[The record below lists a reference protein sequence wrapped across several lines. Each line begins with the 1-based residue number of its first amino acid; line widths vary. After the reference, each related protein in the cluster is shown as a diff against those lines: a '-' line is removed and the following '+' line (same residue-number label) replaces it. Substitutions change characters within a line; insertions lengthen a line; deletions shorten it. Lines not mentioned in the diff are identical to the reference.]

1 MRPAWESVPDAVR
14 AAIEDVLGFPVV
26 RAESQSGGFSPGVA
40 ARVHGPAGEQA
51 FVKAVSS
58 EANPLAPEL
67 HRDEA
72 RFTALL
78 PPDHPSPRLLGSYDD
93 GTWVALVLEAVDGR
107 PPAVPWT
114 ETELDAAVE
123 AIRRQGRVAAVPELP
138 TIVQTHG
145 DVLVGWRSL
154 LADKPCLTPW
164 EDRHLTALAELEATW
179 EEAATGDDWLHFDS
193 RGDNMLVRPDGT
205 AVLVDWPWSCRGAA
219 AFDAVGFVPSAVREG
234 ALGVVPH
241 PSAVLQTAWEPLADA
256 CEELFA
262 RFASP
267 APADDVTALVCAFA
281 GLMQHQMRL
290 PPPPGIPAVRA
301 FQAEQGHIAC
311 AWLAR
316 RTGWR

>member
-1 MRPAWESVPDAVR
+1 MRPQWESVPGGVR
-14 AAIEDVLGFPVV
+14 AAIEEKLGFPVV
-26 RAESQSGGFSPGVA
+26 RAESQSAGFSPGVA
-40 ARVHGPAGEQA
+40 ARVHGPDGEQA

-58 EANPLAPEL
+58 EANPRTPDL

-114 ETELDAAVE
+114 EPDLDAAVQ
-123 AIRRQGRVAAVPELP
+123 AIRRQSQVRAVPELP
-138 TIVQTHG
+138 TVVETQGTE
-145 DVLVGWRSL
+145 LVGWRTL
-154 LADKPCLTPW
+154 VAERPCLTPW
-164 EDRHLTALAELEATW
+164 EDRHLPALAELEATW
-179 EEAATGDDWLHFDS
+179 EEAATGEDWLHLDS

-205 AVLVDWPWSCRGAA
+205 AVLVDWPWSCRGSAV
-219 AFDAVGFVPSAVREG
+219 FDAVGFVPSAIRDG
-234 ALGVVPH
+234 ALGVVPD
-241 PSAVLQTAWEPLADA
+241 PAAVLQLPWEPLAEA

-262 RFASP
+262 RFGSP

-281 GLMQHQMRL
+281 GLMQHVMRQ
-290 PPPPGIPAVRA
+290 PPPPGIPTVRA
-301 FQAEQGHIAC
+301 FQAEQGYVTC